1 MPFGDFYMK
10 SVSFLKI
17 NSILFIISVL
27 IIAAF
32 GFVDIPKAKQGDVD
46 AFAGYVDRTVSDHI
60 RRNGKGA
67 VAVGIIHEGK
77 IFRIKG
83 YGYQDAEQKIPIT
96 DNTVFQ
102 VASISKSF
110 TAWAVMDLV
119 EQGVLELDQ
128 PVTRYIPDW
137 HFPPSN
143 FDENEVTIRRML
155 SHSSGIANVGGYAGV
170 EKLEDLQ
177 TLEESLASAND
188 ARGEAV
194 RIVYRPGSQYVY
206 SGGAYTLL
214 QYVIEQTTGQSFET
228 YMQEK
233 VLDPLKMENSRF
245 VRDESVQKNMAVV
258 YDNSGNP
265 VPARY
270 FAAQAAAGLYT
281 TVDDLSRWA
290 LAILSAYDDK
300 ITNPV
305 LNPETLKSMFEP
317 QKDIKN
323 PLPYGLGFMIQEIG
337 PDKILEVSHTGM
349 NMPNWHSVVTT
360 LPEKGEGLIVLT
372 NTAGGRS
379 LRQQLRSDWLI
390 WAGGQDSFGN
400 RLNRM
405 LDIMIYVVPGF
416 LIGVAIVLVRGWLRK
431 KGKAV

>member
-1 MPFGDFYMK
+1 MTY
-10 SVSFLKI
+10 VSAKKI
-17 NSILFIISVL
+17 TSILFLISIL
-27 IIAAF
+27 IIASF

-46 AFAGYVDRTVSDHI
+46 AFAGYVDRTVSDYVS
-60 RRNGKGA
+60 RNGKGA
-67 VAVGIIHEGK
+67 VAVGIIHDGK

-83 YGYQDAEQKIPIT
+83 YGYQDAEQHFPVT
-96 DNTVFQ
+96 EGTVFQ

-119 EQGVLELDQ
+119 EQGVIELDQ
-128 PVTRYIPDW
+128 PISRYVPDW
-137 HFPPSN
+137 QFPPSDY
-143 FDENEVTIRRML
+143 DENEVTIRRML
-155 SHSSGIANVGGYAGV
+155 SHSSGIANVGGYSGV

-177 TLEESLASAND
+177 TLEESLVSAND

-194 RIVYRPGSQYVY
+194 RIIYRPGSQYVY

-233 VLDPLKMENSRF
+233 VLDPLKMNNSSFVHNGKARENL
-245 VRDESVQKNMAVV
+245 AVV
-258 YDNSGNP
+258 YDNYGNP

-270 FAAQAAAGLYT
+270 FASQAAAGLYT

-290 LAILSAYDDK
+290 LAILSAYDNE
-300 ITNPV
+300 IGNPV
-305 LNPETLKSMFEP
+305 LNPETMKLMFEP

-337 PDKILEVSHTGM
+337 PDKTLEVSHTGT
-349 NMPNWHSVVTT
+349 NMPNWHSIVTT

-390 WAGGQDSFGN
+390 WVNGQDSFGN

-405 LDIMIYVVPGF
+405 LDIAIYVVPGF
-416 LIGVAIVLVRGWLRK
+416 LIGIAAVLVRGWLLRRK
-431 KGKAV
+431 KAM